1 MLVQSKLTGLKQQL
15 WENLRAERVKNFKE
29 EQERLKAQEEMDEDN
44 YLDKMDKE
52 LEDEQMPPGMR
63 LILICWLCENG
74 IDQIL

>member
-1 MLVQSKLTGLKQQL
+1 
-15 WENLRAERVKNFKE
+15 LRAERVKNFKE

-63 LILICWLCENG
+63 LILIC
-74 IDQIL
+74 